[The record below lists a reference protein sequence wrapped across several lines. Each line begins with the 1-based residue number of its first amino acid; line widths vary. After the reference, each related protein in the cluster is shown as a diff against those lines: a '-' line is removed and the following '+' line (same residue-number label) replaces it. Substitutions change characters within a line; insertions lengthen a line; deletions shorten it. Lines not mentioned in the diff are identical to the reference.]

1 MRADQQRLSL
11 EVKVIQDFD
20 FPEKRPDAAK
30 NIHFMLE
37 SIRFLFKE
45 YRRFPTQQELQDR
58 TLFAPRTMKG
68 YLQYVAKEWGLLEE
82 GEAGQHYYEQV
93 VFQCLV
99 KYGEIVI
106 ADYSIPHI
114 EMTSEFREDLEALP
128 VLANLI
134 SGVKSMLRISAS
146 ASQPDNETMLRLEHL
161 VTKLEKI
168 RMASGPIFRQ
178 AQEILGFD
186 LPDTYFRAGGEHPVW
201 DQHKQALFLNDQTGP
216 HPDNLAALQGVL
228 GEEFLLN
235 AKVQPPNQL
244 FTKLNGNIVVLGGPA
259 SELLSRVHLGFSGST
274 YDQFLRRTD
283 LLPLPFWANQ
293 NVHEV
298 RGRATRIFRNYRT
311 GEVVTSSRPNWTIDT
326 GDPSHSYVPEVESAD
341 KPYLKTDYLLITRL
355 RNCLLDDKDG
365 SYFTSIAG
373 AHGVGTKAIQL
384 LMGASIDRVHRELLH
399 DIDRELQGASEF
411 QILIK
416 VSEIDQLVT
425 GFEPKRLRLEAAVP
439 LHITDEKYAALHQW
453 IQRQLQRIKQSVPD
467 GQNPDGGSKVPS
479 RNW

>member
-1 MRADQQRLSL
+1 M
-11 EVKVIQDFD
+11 QDFD
-20 FPEKRPDAAK
+20 FPDKRPDAAR
-30 NIHFMLE
+30 NIQHMLE
-37 SIRFLFKE
+37 SIRLLFKE
-45 YRRFPTQQELQDR
+45 QRCFPTQQELQNR
-58 TLFAPRTMKG
+58 TRFAPRTLKA

-99 KYGEIVI
+99 KYGEIEI
-106 ADYSIPHI
+106 TDYSIPHVEI
-114 EMTSEFREDLEALP
+114 TPQFREDLEALP
-128 VLANLI
+128 ALANII
-134 SGVKSMLRISAS
+134 SGVKSMLRFSAS

-161 VTKLEKI
+161 IIELEKI
-168 RMASGPIFRQ
+168 RMASGPTFRQ

-201 DQHKQALFLNDQTGP
+201 DQHKQAIFLNDQTGP

-235 AKVQPPNQL
+235 AKVQPPSQL
-244 FTKLNGNIVVLGGPA
+244 LIRPGGNIVVMGSPT
-259 SELLSRVHLGFSGST
+259 SELLSRVHLGYSGST

-283 LLPLPFWANQ
+283 LLPLPFWSNQ

-298 RGRATRIFRNYRT
+298 RGRATRLFQNYRT
-311 GEVVTSSRPNWTIDT
+311 GEVVTSNRPNWTIDT
-326 GDPSHSYVPEVESAD
+326 GDSSHRYIPEVESAD

-355 RNCLLDDKDG
+355 RNCLTTDKSA
-365 SYFTSIAG
+365 SYFTSVAG

-384 LMGASIDRVHRELLH
+384 LLGASIDREHRQLLH

-416 VSEIDQLVT
+416 VSEIDQRVT
-425 GFEPKRLRLEAAVP
+425 GFEPKRLQLEAAVP
-439 LHITDEKYAALHQW
+439 LHITDQQYAALFQW
-453 IQRQLQRIKQSVPD
+453 IRRQLQKINQRESDAK
-467 GQNPDGGSKVPS
+467 NLKETK
-479 RNW
+479 